1 MHPRVKVL
9 SPLFEYFI
17 TGTSTTWKRKQNQ
30 PHLPVSHFFYSDRE
44 GERER
49 KNCTGIRSERKEETK
64 FVGEERKWRRI
75 KKEKR
80 VVLRERSLRR
90 YYNILANKMWYNNRH
105 EVEEEVFTKL
115 IASFSFFIQ
124 QDMCVYVWV
133 CVCRDNNH
141 LSPEIVHG
149 WRETSVTLRETWHEI
164 GQKEIHF
171 ILVRCSH
178 SSVDQNSSPFFKKTK
193 QNLLLVVV

>member
-105 EVEEEVFTKL
+105 EVKKKFSQSSLHLSLFLSNRICVCMCECVCAGIIIIYRRRLCTVDVKQAWLWERPDTKL
-115 IASFSFFIQ
+115 DKKKS
-124 QDMCVYVWV
+124 
-133 CVCRDNNH
+133 
-141 LSPEIVHG
+141 
-149 WRETSVTLRETWHEI
+149 TSSWWDVRTLR
-164 GQKEIHF
+164 
-171 ILVRCSH
+171 
-178 SSVDQNSSPFFKKTK
+178 
-193 QNLLLVVV
+193 